1 MVATEIPKEV
11 IQWDRRMDV
20 KEPNST
26 AMSFYCNDVG
36 FAPILGNP
44 KNYLEKLRKYGM
56 VIGVDASP
64 YDNMPLVVQ
73 KSQIYLN
80 LAITYYFGN
89 NGIKIIPNVRLGSDA
104 TISSLDAYPKNTLI
118 SIGTNGFTW
127 KKENREI
134 FKKQIDIIVRKLSP
148 SGILVYGPVSEYIFE
163 SALKLNIPIYQYDS
177 YTMQQ
182 NKKDKLERERKK
194 LVI

>member
-20 KEPNST
+20 KDPNTT
-26 AMSFYCNDVG
+26 AMSFYCNDAG
-36 FAPILGNP
+36 FTPILGNP
-44 KNYLEKLRKYGM
+44 KNYLEKLRKYEM

-80 LAITYYFGN
+80 LAITYYFGS

-104 TISSLDAYPKNTLI
+104 TISSLDAYPKNILI

-127 KKENREI
+127 RKENREI
-134 FKKQIDIIVRKLSP
+134 FKKQIDIIVQKLSP
-148 SGILVYGPVSEYIFE
+148 SGILVYGPVSEYIFS
-163 SALKLNIPIYQYDS
+163 SALELNIPIY
-177 YTMQQ
+177 
-182 NKKDKLERERKK
+182 
-194 LVI
+194 

>member
-1 MVATEIPKEV
+1 MVSTGIPKEV

-20 KEPNST
+20 KDPNIT
-26 AMSFYCNDVG
+26 AMCFYCNDVG
-36 FAPILGNP
+36 FTPILGNP

-64 YDNMPLVVQ
+64 FDNMTLVVQ

-80 LAITYYFGN
+80 LAITYYLGK

-118 SIGTNGFTW
+118 SVGTNGFTW
-127 KKENREI
+127 RTENREV
-134 FKKQIDIIVRKLSP
+134 FKKQIDIIVKKLSP
-148 SGILVYGPVSEYIFE
+148 SGILVYGPASNYIFS
-163 SALKLNIPIYQYDS
+163 SAKDLNIPIYQYDS

-182 NKKDKLERERKK
+182 NKKDKLEREREKFT
-194 LVI
+194 I